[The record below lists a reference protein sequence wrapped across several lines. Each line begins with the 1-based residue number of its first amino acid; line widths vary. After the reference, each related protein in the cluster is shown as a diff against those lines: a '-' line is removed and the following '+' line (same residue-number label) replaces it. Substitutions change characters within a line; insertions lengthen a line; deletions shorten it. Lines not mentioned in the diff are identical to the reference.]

1 MILETR
7 LFRVGFAFKQALHS
21 SIQAFTHSHIPTF
34 PHSHR
39 KLYITTSK
47 KGDTLKKWVLKAIIQ
62 KTISWLPF
70 SFKIN
75 HFFQK
80 NVTKGV
86 LLTEDH
92 FGLKLKHAC
101 DHIVTYQKY
110 RTNKENAIVLEL
122 GSGWYP
128 VVPISLFITGF
139 KKVISIDVSALMT
152 KETILETIN
161 LFIDLENRKKLHFP
175 IDQLNK
181 KRWALLLDI
190 KKRAATLT
198 RNQILNELQLEL
210 IVGDAR
216 KMNMDDNR
224 FHYICS
230 NNTYEHIYPNIL
242 IDIIKEFKRVLKPDG
257 LMNHFIDMT
266 DHFAHFDKSINH
278 YNFLRFSDKA
288 WSRIDNSIQP
298 QSRQRLKDYRAMY
311 EALEI
316 PIIEEV
322 IWPYD
327 KTLLKDIKLDKKWAT
342 YSADELGI
350 IHAYLIS

>member
-1 MILETR
+1 M
-7 LFRVGFAFKQALHS
+7 
-21 SIQAFTHSHIPTF
+21 
-34 PHSHR
+34 
-39 KLYITTSK
+39 
-47 KGDTLKKWVLKAIIQ
+47 LKAIIQ

-70 SFKIN
+70 SFRIN

-80 NVTKGV
+80 HVTKGV
-86 LLTEDH
+86 LLTEAH

-101 DHIVTYQKY
+101 DHIGTYEKY
-110 RTNKENAIVLEL
+110 RSNKPEAIVLEL

-128 VVPISLFITGF
+128 VVPISLFLMGF
-139 KKVISIDVSALMT
+139 KKVVSVDVSALMS

-161 LFIDLENRKKLHFP
+161 LFIDLHGRGKLQFP
-175 IDQLNK
+175 SDQMDVT
-181 KRWALLLDI
+181 RWVSLLDI
-190 KKRAATLT
+190 KARAEELD
-198 RNQILNELQLEL
+198 RSEILKKLHLEL

-216 KMNMDDNR
+216 DMDMEDDS

-242 IDIIKEFKRVLKPDG
+242 IDIIKEFKRVLKPAG

-278 YNFLRFSDKA
+278 YNFLQFSDKA
-288 WSRIDNSIQP
+288 WSLIDNSIQP

-311 EALEI
+311 ESLDI

-327 KTLLKDIKLDKKWAT
+327 KALLKEIKLDKKWSGYT
-342 YSADELGI
+342 ADELGI